1 MLCLF
6 GGEYL
11 DFLHESLLMWDAT
24 SVETCGSPCKQ
35 NEGWILQEAPFLS
48 QQATSNK
55 GKKPKENTK
64 IYKNPFPNILKTW
77 FRVVF
82 WQTRKTRRFPNPP
95 DARERHHRWVRL
107 RRSPEPLGQ
116 RALGGAL
123 GAHAGVGC
131 IPRPGQGVEG
141 LGSGKYHFWNGI
153 GLSATGP

>member
-11 DFLHESLLMWDAT
+11 IVSILIFYMNLCSCGMLRPSKLVDPFVNKTKVESY
-24 SVETCGSPCKQ
+24 
-35 NEGWILQEAPFLS
+35 NFLS
-48 QQATSNK
+48 QQATREKNLRKTQKSL
-55 GKKPKENTK
+55 PKHP
-64 IYKNPFPNILKTW
+64 KNMVPGCF
-77 FRVVF
+77 F
-82 WQTRKTRRFPNPP
+82 WQTGNTRRFPNPP

-131 IPRPGQGVEG
+131 ISRPGQGVEG
-141 LGSGKYHFWNGI
+141 LGSGKYHFEMGI
-153 GLSATGP
+153 GLSATEP